1 MNLPGRVK
9 AILLTPQSEWLVI
22 EREPGDRAY
31 LLLNYVVYL
40 AAVPAVCAI
49 IGTVII
55 GIPVPVVGTL
65 HISLTSAL
73 IFAIGIYLMAFV
85 TVYVVALII
94 DVLAP
99 TFGASRN
106 PANAL
111 KLAVYSHTPCWLA
124 GIFLLSPGLWVLR
137 ILGLYGLYLMWLGLP
152 VLMKAPSSEKS
163 TIGYFAAIAVGA
175 IVIRYIL
182 SWIFSLVVD
191 VPVSSF

>member
-1 MNLPGRVK
+1 
-9 AILLTPQSEWLVI
+9 
-22 EREPGDRAY
+22 
-31 LLLNYVVYL
+31 
-40 AAVPAVCAI
+40 
-49 IGTVII
+49 
-55 GIPVPVVGTL
+55 
-65 HISLTSAL
+65 
-73 IFAIGIYLMAFV
+73 
-85 TVYVVALII
+85 
-94 DVLAP
+94 VLAP